1 MKSLLFGSRF
11 LISVIFSYMIY
22 RKLKEFASKNVE
34 TSAISLL
41 KRDRL
46 KMFFETILETEIKNF
61 KIFNK
66 LRVNCNKLGVNI
78 FGIEIIVLL
87 AGVVVAIILYNTFN
101 IIFKIKTVAFIL
113 SFPFVFSGFII
124 IQYFADKKQDK
135 LEEVMNDFFIQFRGE
150 VKISND
156 IVGTFKKIQ
165 NTCLPPF
172 DEYIRKLV
180 LEINTGVIPENA
192 LKKFSDKVDIKRFDL
207 YINNLKYCNVY
218 GGDVELLTL
227 ETQKMIEEMLKQK
240 KKRKKET
247 KSVCTS
253 LYMLIGLDF
262 LIYFNFIAS
271 NETYIGMMRN
281 SFVGNLIINI
291 NFISMWL
298 IVGLAYY
305 VRKLDM

>member
-1 MKSLLFGSRF
+1 MKSLLLGSRF
-11 LISVIFSYMIY
+11 LIAAIFSYMIY
-22 RKLKEFASKNVE
+22 KKLKELTSKSVE
-34 TSAISLL
+34 TGAISLL
-41 KRDRL
+41 KKDKL
-46 KMFFETILETEIKNF
+46 KKFFKTILESEINNL

-66 LRVNCNKLGVNI
+66 VRLNCNKLGINI

-87 AGVVVAIILYNTFN
+87 AGVLVSIILYNTFN

-113 SFPFVFSGFII
+113 SAPFIFVGFVV

-150 VKISND
+150 VKINND

-180 LEINTGVIPENA
+180 LEINTGVIPEEA
-192 LKKFSDKVDIKRFDL
+192 LKKFSDKVDIKKFDL

-218 GGDVELLTL
+218 GGNVELLTL
-227 ETQKMIEEMLKQK
+227 ETQKMIEDLLKQK

-281 SFVGNLIINI
+281 SFIGNLIINI

-298 IVGLAYY
+298 ILGLAYY
-305 VRKLDM
+305 VRKLDL